1 MPICGTSGFGI
12 TIVVC
17 PAYAINKGSAAI
29 DGSTNFLFFYVDIKS
44 KKETILTLVDT
55 HTHCGRK

>member
-29 DGSTNFLFFYVDIKS
+29 DGSTNFLFFYIDINS
-44 KKETILTLVDT
+44 KKETILTLVDS
-55 HTHCGRK
+55 THCGRK